1 MSASETRQATSSE
14 AAAGVRPARRL
25 PRPDPRAAFR
35 NWGDTLGD
43 GQVGGQVLR
52 SPRARR
58 PGLVAGLSRTRA
70 LLGRALLDVDLRQ
83 RKETTRL
90 FSALSICQRS
100 SARSRYAELAQAGR
114 GPQVGHKAVM
124 RIERNQRYGCL
135 KRCRGNP
142 DVDGG
147 NRIGNRGQ
155 TTFST
160 ENVVC
165 PLLFLAGRPAGARR
179 VLTGPMQ
186 GTVTPNPRGET
197 RSVRLHDFNGTCL
210 SSHRK
215 GLAFK
220 HSPPARDPLSVG
232 SP

>member
-142 DVDGG
+142 DVVGG
-147 NRIGNRGQ
+147 NRMAVPAQLLVHRRIRFCNLAVGQ
-155 TTFST
+155 R
-160 ENVVC
+160 E
-165 PLLFLAGRPAGARR
+165 R
-179 VLTGPMQ
+179 
-186 GTVTPNPRGET
+186 NPRRGSEGRKL
-197 RSVRLHDFNGTCL
+197 RSVT
-210 SSHRK
+210 
-215 GLAFK
+215 
-220 HSPPARDPLSVG
+220 
-232 SP
+232 